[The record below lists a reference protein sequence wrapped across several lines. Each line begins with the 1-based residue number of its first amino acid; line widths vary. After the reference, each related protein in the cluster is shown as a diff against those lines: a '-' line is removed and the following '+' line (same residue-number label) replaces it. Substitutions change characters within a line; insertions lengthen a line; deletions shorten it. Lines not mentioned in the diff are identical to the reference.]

1 MCSLLLNGFLLIVL
15 ISMFSFVVMIFLIVM
30 CFVRILIIDR
40 LKIEIINSLGDLKR
54 RMIGCVMRIKIVRKV
69 VFISFLNSDEVK
81 VVDSVCVVWLCLV
94 MGKLFRIV
102 V

>member
-15 ISMFSFVVMIFLIVM
+15 INMFSLVVMIFLIVM

-40 LKIEIINSLGDLKR
+40 LKIEIIKSLGDLNNKI
-54 RMIGCVMRIKIVRKV
+54 IGCVIRIKIVKNV
-69 VFISFLNSDEVK
+69 VFISFLNSEDVK

-94 MGKLFRIV
+94 IGNLLSIV